1 MNEYMK
7 RLVEKRQNTWS
18 QTTELLDRAAAEKR
32 DLTAEENE
40 TYTRAMNDLDATKGQ
55 IDDLVAAERREAEI
69 AEQMRGLE
77 SVVRPAAEART
88 ASSERDILRS
98 LLKGEVRSHMFD
110 AERRDITT
118 GTSNAPVPST
128 FAGAVIDQARLVGPM
143 LDPNVVTVLNTTGGE
158 NFVFPTQSAWSTAAK
173 FAEGTSIDESD
184 PTFGKMTLSAYKYA
198 FLVQVSREMVEDSS
212 IDIMGFVAQQSGNAI
227 GYAVNSKLTLGT
239 GTVEPTGIVVA
250 AGTGVTGSTAVTGAF
265 TGDNLISLL
274 YSVDGAARRLPGFGF
289 MTSATNIAALRS
301 LKAST
306 SGEYLFTPTLD
317 AATPDRLLGF
327 PLIENPHVAGA
338 GTGVK
343 SVLAGHFP
351 SYYVRQVGGIRV
363 DSSSDYAFASDLVT
377 IRATIRVDGNL
388 GQQAHVKA
396 FRGGTA

>member
-7 RLVEKRQNTWS
+7 RLVEQRQNTWS
-18 QTTELLDRAAAEKR
+18 QTTEILDRAAAEKR
-32 DLTAEENE
+32 DLTAEETESYN
-40 TYTRAMNDLDATKGQ
+40 RAMADLDAMKSQ
-55 IDDLVAAERREAEI
+55 IDQFMAAERREVEI

-77 SVVRPAAEART
+77 SVVRPAAEARG
-88 ASSERDILRS
+88 AQSERDILRQ
-98 LLKGEVRSHMFD
+98 LLKGEVRSHVFE
-110 AERRDITT
+110 AERRDILTS
-118 GTSNAPVPST
+118 TSNSPVPQT

-143 LDPNVVTVLNTTGGE
+143 LDPNVVTVLNTSGGE
-158 NFVFPTQSAWSTAAK
+158 NFVFPTLSAWSTAAK

-212 IDIMGFVAQQSGNAI
+212 VDIMGFVAQQAGNAI

-239 GTVEPTGIVVA
+239 GTVEPNGIVTA
-250 AGTGVTGSTAVTGAF
+250 AGTGVTGATAVTGAF

-289 MTSATNIAALRS
+289 MTSGVNVAAIRS

-317 AATPDRLLGF
+317 AATPDRLLGY
-327 PLIENPHVAGA
+327 PLIENPHVATA

-351 SYYVRQVGGIRV
+351 SYYVRQVGGIRI
-363 DSSSDYAFASDLVT
+363 DSSSDYAFANDLVT
-377 IRATIRVDGNL
+377 IRATIRIDGNL
-388 GQQAHVKA
+388 AQQAHVKA

>member
-1 MNEYMK
+1 MQEYMK

-32 DLTAEENE
+32 DLTAEETE
-40 TYTRAMNDLDATKGQ
+40 TYNRAMADLDATKSQ
-55 IDDLVAAERREAEI
+55 IDDLVAAERREVEI
-69 AEQMRGLE
+69 AESMRGLE
-77 SVVRPAAEART
+77 HVVRPAGEAR
-88 ASSERDILRS
+88 SGQSERDILRG

-118 GTSNAPVPST
+118 STSNAPVPQT

-158 NFVFPTQSAWSTAAK
+158 NFVFPTLSTWSTANK
-173 FAEGTSIDESD
+173 FAEGTAIDESD
-184 PTFGKMTLSAYKYA
+184 PSFGKMTLSAYKYA

-212 IDIMGFVAQQSGNAI
+212 VDIMGFIATQAGNAI

-250 AGTGVTGSTAVTGAF
+250 AGTGVTGATAVTGAF

-289 MTSATNIAALRS
+289 MTSATNIAAIRS

-317 AATPDRLLGF
+317 AATPDRLLGY
-327 PLIENPHVAGA
+327 PLIENPHVAAA

-343 SVLAGHFP
+343 SILCGYFP
-351 SYYVRQVGGIRV
+351 AFYVRQVGGIRI
-363 DSSSDYAFASDLVT
+363 DSSADYAFANDLVT
-377 IRATIRVDGNL
+377 MRATIRVDGNL
-388 GQQAHVKA
+388 SQQTHVKA